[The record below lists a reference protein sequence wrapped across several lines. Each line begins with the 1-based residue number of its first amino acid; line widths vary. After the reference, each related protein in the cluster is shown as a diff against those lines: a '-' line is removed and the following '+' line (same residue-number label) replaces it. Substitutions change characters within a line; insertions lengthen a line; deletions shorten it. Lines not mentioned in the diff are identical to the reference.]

1 MIKVLTNMCT
11 RFYIILIVYV
21 LLLTACINKAIAQK
35 ISVGI
40 AFCGDMKGETIKSN
54 GTLTNFKNMLGEN
67 PNVDYTGIGPQ
78 DSLSVRTAIDN
89 AGFRIKT
96 RGSFRYRKANFKIP
110 SGFAKYLIFTRNR
123 SLEKGQYFTI
133 RWSNQYP
140 YADPQ
145 KDVKELFMQDT
156 AVHKLPVPRLSIEID
171 NKPLTADL
179 LRSINPSPNQL
190 LLFTFLLES
199 PSSAIGASVE
209 FKNLQII
216 YAKGDAPVN
225 VSIHKGE
232 FAIANSWPFGIIM
245 DKGTMIVFNIIYDY
259 RVNGEVIETSVM
271 STNIKF

>member
-1 MIKVLTNMCT
+1 MKS
-11 RFYIILIVYV
+11 ILF
-21 LLLTACINKAIAQK
+21 LLSLTASFSIQAQK
-35 ISVGI
+35 IWVGI
-40 AFCGDMKGETIKSN
+40 AFCGDMKGDKIKTN
-54 GTLTNFKNMLGEN
+54 GSLSNFKSMVGEN
-67 PNVDYTGIGPQ
+67 PNVDYTGIGAQ
-78 DSLSVRTAIDN
+78 DSLSIRTEINN
-89 AGFRIKT
+89 AGFCIKT
-96 RGSFRYRKANFKIP
+96 RHSFRYRKANLELP
-110 SGFAKYLIFTRNR
+110 PGFAKHLILTRNK
-123 SLEKGQYFTI
+123 SLKKGQYFTI
-133 RWSNQYP
+133 RWSNEYP

-156 AVHKLPVPRLSIEID
+156 AVHILPVPRLSIEID

-179 LRSINPSPNQL
+179 LRTIKPSPHQL

-199 PSSAIGASVE
+199 PPSAIGATVE

-232 FAIANSWPFGIIM
+232 FAIANSWPFGFIM